1 MCRQSIYR
9 MLRLRGVGDGGRCD
23 LDIPEA
29 SVRIDAGPG
38 CTARI
43 VVAVV
48 DDRPVAL
55 VFPASRRVVLDRVRK
70 LFGADDA
77 FLAPRDEVDRFLD
90 DGPAGTS
97 PSSRVPLAMALLLDA
112 TLLSARALEIRSCG
126 EEGVV
131 RLTLE
136 DWLAMANPGL
146 GFFTEPDQGADDGPS
161 AVA

>member
-9 MLRLRGVGDGGRCD
+9 MLRLRGVEDGGRCD
-23 LDIPEA
+23 IDISEP
-29 SVRIDAGPG
+29 SWRPDAGPG
-38 CTARI
+38 CTARV

-70 LFGADDA
+70 LLGADDA
-77 FLAPRDEVDRFLD
+77 FLAPRDEVDRFLG
-90 DGPAGTS
+90 DGPAGAS
-97 PSSRVPLAMALLLDA
+97 PSQAVPLAIALLLDA
-112 TLLSARALEIRSCG
+112 SLLSARALEIRSCG
-126 EEGVV
+126 EQGVV

-146 GFFTEPDQGADDGPS
+146 GFFTEPDRGPDDGPP
-161 AVA
+161 ADA